1 MASVIYIPTFLP
13 AYEQRFANGEDKDAI
28 NRELLL
34 KDWITTDLRNEIITL
49 YPSAAE
55 KDPVTGKRDHAAFI
69 AKAKM
74 MFPVGRMFA
83 SFKQIDQVAK
93 LFLDAWAIS
102 KVNGQ
107 SKIYCA
113 HGLSRGKTK
122 QLHSTVSMRR
132 NCSQTEKE
140 KCQCPFEIRYSP
152 QGRVKKKTP
161 STKPV
166 VFLTVKVTACVYE
179 HKCSMDTTSHRLAF
193 QSNGQNTPDL
203 TRIHH
208 IIRMLREKPSIPN
221 HVLRPE
227 IAHAIP
233 HYRGMD
239 AAFMRNFRSRVL
251 THCLKHTDVEV
262 THADVASFTS
272 QQVIAAHEVIDLDQ
286 PITHQNYTTMLRR
299 CMQEGS
305 STWVAL
311 KFLDELKVTLPGFDY
326 RMKRTIDGYP
336 EGIVWMTPEMKKNIC
351 RYGQVLFLDGQKRQ
365 YNRMNW
371 PYIGPALKDNE
382 MKVCL
387 GAESIVVEE
396 SLKTYKW
403 VLESMCDME
412 PRFDLSNIK
421 IIFGDQLIT
430 HGLLVSLGIRDT
442 CLLRP
447 DFYHLT
453 NEVWPKSENFGQV
466 LYPRIKNFMETMLKS
481 TTESEYTNA
490 FEAAL
495 AVVRYEPSK
504 RSYLE
509 SIYNDHE
516 YYGGFFLLHTM
527 GNLGL
532 LGSCPAEQNH
542 SSIVAHLGD
551 GASWEIAQHIQHLM
565 NRQKELTKQRTEKE
579 NSQFCSTLHYKS
591 SKRGQE
597 RKDEEAAK
605 KTLSNYAFQK
615 LFMRKSFQGA
625 RKLRHKFDVEG
636 NCFVW
641 PAKLGVKD
649 IYGLEHSRD
658 NFESEEH
665 INPELVISGNG
676 LYRIPI
682 GERCPCTDRISFMF
696 QCSHEYHRD
705 GEFKK
710 ELYNGKQ
717 WFTRRV
723 YDEWTLNSINES
735 HLLHGEDS
743 ERNED
748 DMSSNDEVIV
758 PPPQGDV
765 EEEVDMEQSNE
776 YGGPPDDSD
785 EEIDDPMGA
794 DGRQNYSTVK
804 RQCDEL
810 CRAIANDQT
819 QLQSVFA
826 TVTEMIERLRRQ
838 QSISVYFLED
848 TAMNNNA
855 LSQNVQPL
863 EGGALLG
870 QSRAL
875 SVASRMKRKRSATEV
890 YRSRGRNVQ
899 TNYAEVGTETIF
911 VASDENH
918 LPAPRTNSRAC
929 SMCRLTG
936 HFIRNCPFLI
946 GYGSPP
952 LEKNN
957 MACRHQLQAKLTGVG
972 TVSTSIKTVELEVF
986 NTLPTD
992 IDALIIFGRFFID
1005 HTLRDPEFTGNYC
1018 VECTVLHKG
1027 GQENSDYSNVLFAVS
1042 CVSTFVVRSKTNIVI
1057 SLLKDLCGGN
1067 ILSQVTGNIPGN
1079 LCQPTTAALE
1089 VHPTMNSQ
1097 VFTQYDYNPNQQ
1109 QEQGVFSQMGY
1120 ATDAP
1125 YL

>member
-1 MASVIYIPTFLP
+1 MASVIYIPTFL
-13 AYEQRFANGEDKDAI
+13 AEYEQRFANGEDKDAI
-28 NRELLL
+28 NREIQLQ
-34 KDWITTDLRNEIITL
+34 DWLTTDLRKEIITL
-49 YPSAAE
+49 YPTAAE
-55 KDPVTGKRDHAAFI
+55 KDRVTGKRDHDAFQT
-69 AKAKM
+69 KAKIL
-74 MFPVGRMFA
+74 FPVGRIFA

-113 HGLSRGKTK
+113 HGLSRGKFK
-122 QLHSTVSMRR
+122 KNLHNTVALRR
-132 NCSQTEKE
+132 TCPETEKE

-152 QGRVKKKTP
+152 QGRVKKSTP
-161 STKPV
+161 TTKPV
-166 VFLTVKVTACVYE
+166 AFLRVKVTGCVYE
-179 HKCSMDTTSHRLAF
+179 HKCSMDTASHQLAF

-251 THCLKHTDVEV
+251 THCLKHTDVEI

-272 QQVIAAHEVIDLDQ
+272 KQVIAAHEVIDLDQ
-286 PITHQNYTTMLRR
+286 PITHQNYTSMLRR
-299 CMQEGS
+299 CMQEGG

-326 RMKRTIDGYP
+326 RMNRTVDGYP
-336 EGIVWMTPEMKKNIC
+336 EGIVWMTPEMKKNII

-412 PRFDLSNIK
+412 PRFDLSNIR

-430 HGLLVSLGIRDT
+430 HGLLISLGIRDT

-490 FEAAL
+490 YEAAL
-495 AVVRYEPSK
+495 AMVRYEPSK

-542 SSIVAHLGD
+542 SSIVAHLGE

-579 NSQFCSTLHYKS
+579 NSQYCSTIHYKS

-597 RKDEEAAK
+597 RKDEETAK

-615 LFMRKSFQGA
+615 LFIRKAFQGA
-625 RKLRHKFDVEG
+625 RKLRHKFDAEG

-641 PAKLGVKD
+641 PAKLGMKD
-649 IYGLEHSRD
+649 IYGLEQSRD
-658 NFESEEH
+658 NFESEQH

-676 LYRIPI
+676 LYRIPVQ
-682 GERCPCTDRISFMF
+682 ERCPCTDRISFMF

-723 YDEWTLNSINES
+723 YDEWNNNQMQVGESGVLQSGDDASAINV
-735 HLLHGEDS
+735 
-743 ERNED
+743 D
-748 DMSSNDEVIV
+748 DDVTA
-758 PPPQGDV
+758 PPGDV
-765 EEEVDMEQSNE
+765 EVQDSLEEEPDYAVQN
-776 YGGPPDDSD
+776 DDSD
-785 EEIDDPMGA
+785 EEMEESVMGT
-794 DGRQNYSTVK
+794 GRQNYSSVK

-810 CRAIANDQT
+810 CRAVANDQT
-819 QLQSVFA
+819 QLQAVFA

-838 QSISVYFLED
+838 QSISVYFVED
-848 TAMNNNA
+848 AAPTNQ
-855 LSQNVQPL
+855 SVTVEDQPI

-870 QSRAL
+870 MSKAL
-875 SVASRMKRKRSATEV
+875 PVASRMRRKRSATEV
-890 YRSRGRNVQ
+890 YRSRGRDVR
-899 TNYAEVGTETIF
+899 TNFAEVGGETIF

-918 LPAPRTNSRAC
+918 LPAPKTNTRAC
-929 SMCRLTG
+929 RMCRLTG
-936 HFIRNCPFLI
+936 HFIGNCPFLVC
-946 GYGSPP
+946 YGSQP

-957 MACRHQLQAKLTGVG
+957 MQCRHQLQAKLTGVG
-972 TVSTSIKTVELEVF
+972 TVSTSAKTFEQEVF
-986 NTLPTD
+986 KTLPSD

-1005 HTLRDPEFTGNYC
+1005 EKLREPEFTGNYC
-1018 VECTVLHKG
+1018 VECTILHKG
-1027 GQENSDYSNVLFAVS
+1027 GQEHSDYSNVLFAVG
-1042 CVSTFVVRSKTNIVI
+1042 CVTTFVVRSKTNIII
-1057 SLLKDLCGGN
+1057 SMLKDLGGGN
-1067 ILSQVTGNIPGN
+1067 ILSQAPVNIPGH
-1079 LCQPTTAALE
+1079 LSQP
-1089 VHPTMNSQ
+1089 PTI
-1097 VFTQYDYNPNQQ
+1097 VLRPPTGPVYTQYDNYEYDPNQ
-1109 QEQGVFSQMGY
+1109 QGVFSQMGY
-1120 ATDAP
+1120 ADAP
-1125 YL
+1125 FL